1 MIKYLD
7 KFFTYLEVEKNY
19 SSHTIINYRVDLKE
33 FAGFLGKIPIE
44 AVEYP
49 DLRRFLAQLKN
60 RNLKPRSV
68 SRKLSSLRSFLK
80 FLQREKVIQSNPAK
94 LLMTPKLD
102 KPLPHFMSEEETVQI
117 IEAPKPGKFNSLRD
131 RAIFEILY
139 STGIRVGELV
149 GLNVEDVDF
158 IGNIIKV
165 MGKGKKERLV
175 PIGNQALHAL
185 KEYLDR
191 RLESPT
197 LVGENRFDSP
207 PLVGGVRGGGDIGCI
222 FVNKGGTRLSDRSVR
237 NIINKYILEQ
247 AMAQHVTPHMF
258 RHSFA
263 THLLNHGADLRSV
276 QELLGHVNL
285 STTQIYTHLTTEKI
299 KKVYDQSHPRA

>member
-1 MIKYLD
+1 MITYLN
-7 KFFTYLEVEKNY
+7 KFLTYLEVEKNY
-19 SSHTIINYRVDLKE
+19 SPHTTLNYRIDLEE
-33 FAGFLGKIPIE
+33 FAGFLGKISIE

-49 DLRRFLAQLKN
+49 DLRRFLAQLKG
-60 RNLKPRSV
+60 RNLKPRTV
-68 SRKLSSLRSFLK
+68 SRKLSSLRSFFK

-94 LLMTPKLD
+94 LMMTPKLD
-102 KPLPHFMSEEETVQI
+102 KPLPHFMSEEEAVQL
-117 IEAPKPGKFNSLRD
+117 IESPKSGKTNSPRD
-131 RAIFEILY
+131 KAIFEILY
-139 STGIRVGELV
+139 STGIRVSELV

-158 IGNIIKV
+158 ISNIVKV

-175 PIGNQALHAL
+175 PIGDQALNVL
-185 KEYLDR
+185 KKYMDSREN
-191 RLESPT
+191 SPAK
-197 LVGENRFDSP
+197 VNKNSP
-207 PLVGGVRGGGDIGCI
+207 PLVGGVRGGGN
-222 FVNKGGTRLSDRSVR
+222 FVFANKSGTRLSDRSVR

-247 AMAQHVTPHMF
+247 AMSQHVTPHMF